1 MILETRGIFLGNSN
15 FLPDFTFSNP
25 VSCKKLLISPK
36 LIQFWMSEAGILK
49 PTFEARLNIGSHSW
63 LYCVIII
70 LLWGCVICDNFLKNS
85 SMSGKKPIRSDK
97 II

>member
-15 FLPDFTFSNP
+15 FLPDFTVSNP

-49 PTFEARLNIGSHSW
+49 PTLEAKFNIGSHNW

-70 LLWGCVICDNFLKNS
+70 LVCECIIRGNFLKNS
-85 SMSGKKPIRSDK
+85 SMSGRYPIRSDK